1 MRLLIMGPP
10 GAGKGTQAERIK
22 NQLKIAHI
30 STGSLLRKE
39 IRSNSDIGSVAKKLI
54 DKGRIQFIGF
64 PLKIKG
70 GTGSPIRAVAVV

>member
-1 MRLLIMGPP
+1 MGPP

-39 IRSNSDIGSVAKKLI
+39 IRDNSDIGSIAKKLI
-54 DKGRIQFIGF
+54 DEGRLAPDSIL
-64 PLKIKG
+64 LKVMK
-70 GTGSPIRAVAVV
+70 